1 MESALKNIENKEG
14 ICKYY
19 VPHYVKVGNSF
30 ITCRVGHCKLQK
42 KEGVLIDEDKKICEC
57 FEAQD
62 MAEYLKKPRERRKK
76 CRAELLKNTEELLKL
91 LGN

>member
-1 MESALKNIENKEG
+1 MKNIENKEG
-14 ICKYY
+14 SCKYY

-30 ITCRVGHCKLQK
+30 ITCRAGHCKLQK

-76 CRAELLKNTEELLKL
+76 CRVELLKNTEELLKL

>member
-1 MESALKNIENKEG
+1 M
-14 ICKYY
+14 
-19 VPHYVKVGNSF
+19 
-30 ITCRVGHCKLQK
+30 QK
-42 KEGVLIDEDKKICEC
+42 KEGVLIYEDKKICEC

-62 MAEYLKKPRERRKK
+62 MAEYLKKQRERSKK